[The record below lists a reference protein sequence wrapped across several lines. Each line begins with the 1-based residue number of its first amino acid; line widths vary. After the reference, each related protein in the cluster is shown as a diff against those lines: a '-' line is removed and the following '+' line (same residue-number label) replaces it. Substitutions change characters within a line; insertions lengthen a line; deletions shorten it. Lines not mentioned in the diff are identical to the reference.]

1 MESLFARVGNR
12 SFYGKTMK
20 NDMENVSTGAIS
32 KGITLLLGVPW
43 IEVFAEVW
51 KIARKMFRGS
61 VDEGMYEVLEYES
74 VLEILDV
81 EGKRALFKKRKKV
94 RYLQDN
100 IIAYQ
105 DYGWG
110 DGEQF
115 REYRARPGIPVD
127 KYKNG
132 YKTYILISLRE
143 VKNRGD
149 INDFHI
155 QWNIRNGFLR
165 PDGFWETDISSHTK
179 SVTVNVIFPKER
191 PPQNIRLVEANIQ
204 KTTILEQ
211 DSIKPLP
218 EGKIKITWSTN
229 RPRLYEHYILRW
241 DW

>member
-1 MESLFARVGNR
+1 MNETDNSSSSKAIKIVAAVLGFPWVEVVVEAWKFA
-12 SFYGKTMK
+12 GK
-20 NDMENVSTGAIS
+20 I
-32 KGITLLLGVPW
+32 L
-43 IEVFAEVW
+43 
-51 KIARKMFRGS
+51 RGMAH
-61 VDEGMYEVLEYES
+61 EGMYEVLEYES
-74 VLEILDV
+74 TLELQDK
-81 EGKRALFKKRKKV
+81 EGKKAVFRKRKKV
-94 RYLQDN
+94 RYLQNN
-100 IIAYQ
+100 IIAFQ

-110 DGEQF
+110 DGDQF
-115 REYRARPGIPVD
+115 RGYRAKPGIPVD

-132 YKTYILISLRE
+132 YKTNILLSLRE

-149 INDFHI
+149 IDDFHI

-179 SVTVNVIFPKER
+179 SVTVNLIFPKER
-191 PPQNIRLVEANIQ
+191 PPQNIRLVETNIQ
-204 KTTILEQ
+204 KTTILGQ

>member
-1 MESLFARVGNR
+1 MSEAINYSSNR
-12 SFYGKTMK
+12 
-20 NDMENVSTGAIS
+20 AIKIAAS
-32 KGITLLLGVPW
+32 LLGFPW
-43 IEVFAEVW
+43 VEVLVEAWKFAG
-51 KIARKMFRGS
+51 KILRGMTN
-61 VDEGMYEVLEYES
+61 EGMYEVLEYES
-74 VLEILDV
+74 TLELQDK
-81 EGKRALFKKRKKV
+81 EGKKAAFRKRKKV
-94 RYLQDN
+94 RYLQNN
-100 IIAYQ
+100 IIAFQ

-110 DGEQF
+110 DGDQF
-115 REYRARPGIPVD
+115 KGYRAKPGIPVD

-132 YKTYILISLRE
+132 YKTYILLSLRE

-149 INDFHI
+149 TDDFHI

-191 PPQNIRLVEANIQ
+191 PPQNIRLVETNIQ
-204 KTTILEQ
+204 KTTILGQ

-218 EGKIKITWSTN
+218 EGKTKITWSTN

>member
-1 MESLFARVGNR
+1 MNETDKNSSSKAIKIVAAALGFPWVEVAVEAWKFAR
-12 SFYGKTMK
+12 
-20 NDMENVSTGAIS
+20 
-32 KGITLLLGVPW
+32 
-43 IEVFAEVW
+43 
-51 KIARKMFRGS
+51 KILHGMTY
-61 VDEGMYEVLEYES
+61 EGMYEVLEYDS
-74 VLEILDV
+74 TLELQDK
-81 EGKRALFKKRKKV
+81 EGKKAVFRKRKKV
-94 RYLQDN
+94 RYLQNN
-100 IIAYQ
+100 IIAFQ
-105 DYGWG
+105 DFGWG

-115 REYRARPGIPVD
+115 RDYRARPGIPVD
-127 KYKNG
+127 QYKNG
-132 YKTYILISLRE
+132 YKTYILLSLRE

-149 INDFHI
+149 IDDFHI

-191 PPQNIRLVEANIQ
+191 PPQNIRLVETNVQ
-204 KTTILEQ
+204 KTTILGQ